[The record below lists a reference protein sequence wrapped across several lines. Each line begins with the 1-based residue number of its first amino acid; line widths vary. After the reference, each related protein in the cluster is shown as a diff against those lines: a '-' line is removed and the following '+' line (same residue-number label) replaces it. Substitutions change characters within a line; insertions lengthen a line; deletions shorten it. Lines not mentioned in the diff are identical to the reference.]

1 MDHQLAIYQLNVQS
15 ADKLDERRDATT
27 RAYGG
32 LCMVATTAAVGTL
45 EDFPLVSAVLSAFL
59 IVIAL
64 GWRAT
69 LDSLTAKLAAKNE
82 LLTKMEGQQDRPFR
96 FLTQERKAWQALER
110 QPLQKALKRA
120 PHAFLILGTMG
131 LLGALARI
139 ASGIV
144 CS

>member
-1 MDHQLAIYQLNVQS
+1 MDHQLSIYQINVQS

-32 LCMVATTAAVGTL
+32 LSVVAATAAVSML
-45 EDFPLVSAVLSAFL
+45 QDFPLVSAVLFAFL
-59 IVIAL
+59 IAIAL
-64 GWRAT
+64 SWRAT
-69 LDSLTAKLAAKNE
+69 IDSLTAKLAAKNE
-82 LLTKMEGQQDRPFR
+82 LLTKMEGPQDCPFR

-131 LLGALARI
+131 LLGTLARI
-139 ASGIV
+139 TSGIV
-144 CS
+144 CF